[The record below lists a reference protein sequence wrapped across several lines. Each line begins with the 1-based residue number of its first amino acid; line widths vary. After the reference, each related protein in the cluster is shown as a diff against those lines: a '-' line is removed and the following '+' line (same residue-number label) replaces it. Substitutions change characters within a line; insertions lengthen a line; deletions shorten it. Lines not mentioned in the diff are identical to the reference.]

1 MSVPFFVNVQ
11 EVEIKHKCLQ
21 FAINYVCVNLW
32 RTNTFKRMKNKI
44 LGRLKQEYSHLGLG
58 DAILTAQ
65 AESLANS
72 GLVTDEN
79 IETVVTA
86 QKTFLEGLQKSND
99 SRVNEAVKKA
109 KETAKK
115 EFEEAAK
122 KAKEEADKKAADEL
136 AKKEKEEA
144 EKKAAEEKRA
154 AENNEPEWFK
164 AYVEKMEAAQ
174 AEKAKEYEGLM
185 DKFNKLQEDYDGAK
199 AEAKKKARG
208 EFINSKAKELGIPQ
222 YRIDEGFVL
231 AEDADDETITT
242 KLTEISNNIKAN
254 SLPAD
259 KRRLMGDDKPDTSE
273 VKSIA
278 KALVR

>member
-1 MSVPFFVNVQ
+1 
-11 EVEIKHKCLQ
+11 
-21 FAINYVCVNLW
+21 
-32 RTNTFKRMKNKI
+32 MKNKI

-79 IETVVTA
+79 IEAVITA

-122 KAKEEADKKAADEL
+122 KAKEEADKKAV
-136 AKKEKEEA
+136 
-144 EKKAAEEKRA
+144 EEKRA

-185 DKFNKLQEDYDGAK
+185 NKFNKLQEDYDGAK